1 MFEEIKNIKTSNKD
15 IRSFGITI
23 GIILFII
30 SAILF
35 YYYKSSYQIIAYL
48 GGGLIVLGIIIPIL
62 LKPIYILWM
71 TFAIMLG
78 WVMTRVILSIVFYI
92 IITPIGLITR
102 LLGED
107 FLNLKN
113 INADSY
119 WNYRDSSEELNQ
131 NYEKQ
136 F

>member
-1 MFEEIKNIKTSNKD
+1 MFEEIKNIKTGNKD

-30 SAILF
+30 SSLL
-35 YYYKSSYQIIAYL
+35 YYYNIPQYITIVYIAGVFISL
-48 GGGLIVLGIIIPIL
+48 GVIIPII

-71 TFAIMLG
+71 IFAVMLG
-78 WVMTRVILSIVFYI
+78 WLMTRLILSMVFYL

-107 FLNLKN
+107 FLALKRFDF
-113 INADSY
+113 DSH
-119 WNYRDSSEELNQ
+119 WNHRDSENETNQ
-131 NYEKQ
+131 DYEKQ

>member
-1 MFEEIKNIKTSNKD
+1 M
-15 IRSFGITI
+15 
-23 GIILFII
+23 
-30 SAILF
+30 LF
-35 YYYKSSYQIIAYL
+35 YYDKSSYQIISYVGSGFIA
-48 GGGLIVLGIIIPIL
+48 LGIIIPIL

-71 TFAIMLG
+71 TFAVMLG

-107 FLNLKN
+107 FLNFK
-113 INADSY
+113 ISKTDSY
-119 WNYRDSSEELNQ
+119 WNNRDSSEELNQ